1 MYNIVPVPCG
11 LQGYGRNG
19 DFMVKSMTGFGR
31 YEAACCDYKISV
43 EIKSVNHRYC
53 DLNIKQPKKF
63 NAFENDIRN
72 IVKQYASRGKID
84 IYISFEDYSE
94 EAVSVRYNS
103 SVAKG
108 YMDAITRAADEFNIE
123 SSITSS
129 TLVRFPD
136 VISIENDVKDAK
148 EEFVLVK
155 EALCK
160 ACGQFENSR
169 EKEGQAL
176 YNDIKTKLG
185 CALVLI
191 EEIEKRSPQ
200 TVSLYQQKLKD
211 KVAELLGG
219 TRIDESLVATEIT
232 IFADKVCVD
241 EETVRLRSHI
251 ANMEDTLSKDEPV
264 GRKLDFIAQEM
275 NREANTILSKA
286 NDAELSGIAIDLKTG
301 IEKIREQIQNI
312 E

>member
-108 YMDAITRAADEFNIE
+108 YMDAINRAADEFNIE

-286 NDAELSGIAIDLKTG
+286 NDAELSGLAIDLKTG